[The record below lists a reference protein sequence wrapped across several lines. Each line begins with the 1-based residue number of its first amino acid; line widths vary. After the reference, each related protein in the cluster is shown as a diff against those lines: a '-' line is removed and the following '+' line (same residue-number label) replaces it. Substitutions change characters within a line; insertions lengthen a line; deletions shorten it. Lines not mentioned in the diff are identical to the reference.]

1 MLKRFYEQ
9 SMLFSVSDIHSSK
22 SLTRTSQKA
31 DQLVFQVIILSVQP
45 APILTLRIRVLFQL

>member
-31 DQLVFQVIILSVQP
+31 DQLVFQVIILSVP